1 MYTFKENNCNVQTVQ
16 KKTAAQMMRHN
27 DRMSAGDTAAD
38 NNLSQAVDTPPRCR
52 QVSKAKRGDL

>member
-16 KKTAAQMMRHN
+16 KKTAAQMMRRN

-38 NNLSQAVDTPPRCR
+38 NNLSQAVDTPP
-52 QVSKAKRGDL
+52 SL